1 MMQLKIPSEKDIR
14 EAYRKGE
21 DSVVEVFHEVLS
33 CIKDLSRHIEKQ
45 QQVIEELQ
53 RQIAKNS
60 SNSSKPPSSDG
71 FKKHRTSSLRKKG
84 EKTTGGQ
91 EGHKGSTL
99 NQVETPDHKVVYET
113 VSCVHCQTS
122 LSDVPVSEYE
132 NRQVFDIPAI
142 HIEVTAHKAEVK
154 FCPQC
159 GKMNKG
165 VFPQEVSQPVQYG
178 DNVKSH
184 AVYFNNYHHIPV
196 ARTAEIFEDVFGHRI
211 SEGVILQS
219 NDAAATAVAP
229 STETIKEQLINSDVV
244 HFDESGLKV
253 KGKLH
258 WLHVASNDRLT
269 YYGVHGKRGQNA
281 MDDIAILPDFQ
292 GTAVHDH
299 WKSYFAYN
307 DCEHSLCNAHH
318 LRELKFINEHHGQT
332 WAKEMSDLLIE
343 IKEEVHSTKAH
354 SDHLDSSKLS
364 AFEARYDKIV
374 EDGLKANPPP
384 PPENQPTKKGKVKQS
399 PPKNLLDR
407 LKSHKKNVLLFMHD
421 FRVPFDNNQGE
432 RDVRMIKV
440 KQKVSG
446 TFRSDDGAD
455 AFCRIRG
462 YISTVRKHS
471 RNVIDAIQSAFKGM
485 PFIPLGSH

>member
-21 DSVVEVFHEVLS
+21 DAVVEVFHEVLS

-45 QQVIEELQ
+45 QQVIDELQ

-71 FKKHRTSSLRKKG
+71 FKKPRTSSLRKKG
-84 EKTTGGQ
+84 EKSTGGQ

-113 VSCVHCQTS
+113 VSCIHCQTS
-122 LSDVPVSEYE
+122 LCDVPVSEYE
-132 NRQVFDIPAI
+132 KRQVFDIPAI
-142 HIEVTAHKAEVK
+142 HIEVTEHKAEVK

-211 SEGVILQS
+211 SEGVIVQS

-229 STETIKEQLINSDVV
+229 STEAIKDQLINSDVAN
-244 HFDESGLKV
+244 FDESGLKV

-258 WLHVASNDRLT
+258 WLHVASNEKLT
-269 YYGVHGKRGQNA
+269 HYEVHKKRGQTA
-281 MDDIAILPDFQ
+281 MDDIAILPEFQ

-318 LRELKFINEHHGQT
+318 LRELKFINENYGQT
-332 WAKEMSDLLIE
+332 WAKEMSNLLIE

-354 SDHLDSSKLS
+354 SDPLDSSKIS

-384 PPENQPTKKGKVKQS
+384 EKQPEKKGKVKQS